1 MIRSRRASI
10 LLSASLAL
18 ASPWAYADPPQ
29 AASDPCRAH
38 HPGDPCEADDFE
50 GVCKRRRCTR
60 ETDDGVRSFHCLV
73 CESRRHHSSHRDAGA
88 RRHHRGDALDASAEA
103 EPDATTDDASDAS
116 EEAVDVAGD
125 APVRRDVSVRAPA
138 APTARRGLFSCATS
152 PGRASGVCAVWAAL
166 AVGLLRRRF
175 RRGAAA
181 SAP

>member
-1 MIRSRRASI
+1 MIRSRRASL

-18 ASPWAYADPPQ
+18 ASPWAHADPPQ

-38 HPGDPCEADDFE
+38 RPGDPCEADDFE

-88 RRHHRGDALDASAEA
+88 RRHHRGDALDASVE
-103 EPDATTDDASDAS
+103 DAADAATEDASDAS
-116 EEAVDVAGD
+116 DEAVDVAGD
-125 APVRRDVSVRAPA
+125 VSMRRDVSARAPA
-138 APTARRGLFSCATS
+138 APASRRGLFSCAAT
-152 PGRASGVCAVWAAL
+152 PGIASRGCAAWAAL
-166 AVGLLRRRF
+166 AVGLLRRRL